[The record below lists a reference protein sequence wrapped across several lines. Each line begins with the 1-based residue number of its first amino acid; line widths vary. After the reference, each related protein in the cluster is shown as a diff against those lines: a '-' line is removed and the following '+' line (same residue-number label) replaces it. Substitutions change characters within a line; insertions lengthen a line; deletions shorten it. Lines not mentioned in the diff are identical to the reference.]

1 MKFSYFVLIGTIIV
15 ILSSSILITENLQPI
30 DREVFAQS
38 DNANK
43 DFKNAKETHSSQT
56 GTKNMNENPVI
67 VKFDN
72 KDSKIHPQISKIL
85 QHANPNAIAKILGS
99 QMDGDK
105 LYVYVHLNDKIPN
118 KALDIEISGQYK
130 NIIVSKLNLQQI
142 QTLAENDSVKK
153 ITLPDIAVPYPHGV
167 SEGVSFSLA
176 DQMHAAGFN
185 GTGIKVAIIDSGFS
199 ANNIHI
205 MNNIAPNGIWFASGC
220 DDLACNNELGP
231 THGTAVAEIVVDM
244 APAVELYLYS
254 IVFSTDFATAI
265 DDAILKDVDIITAS
279 LGFPDEFGENKF
291 LRDGTSLSAK
301 KVNEAQANQTIV
313 TIAAGNSGEAHWSG
327 FYTPNATRLGPNL
340 ESDLF
345 DPNNGIVCNIFNFT
359 SEECI
364 EIQVYESVMM
374 FDSSAT
380 NSSMQ
385 ACLPISYERGKPI
398 DISWSAFPVTDQDYD
413 FFIYDSTANN
423 FLNSDAQAIAVENG
437 DDIPRTVTST
447 LDVVSQQ
454 DVCLVIAA
462 ASTNST
468 HLFHIDTDF
477 RTNSTI
483 NLPDFDP
490 GRFGSISTPADA
502 AGAFTIGAVDFNN
515 STSTYT
521 DDEIRTYSSLGPT
534 DDGRT
539 AEGAQGRIKPEI
551 CGPDG
556 TSSTQF
562 GGIFTGTSAATP
574 HVAGAL
580 ALLIEENRT
589 KGLNLNST
597 EIQQKLITDARFNS
611 TFSVDNLC
619 GSGSLELNL
628 TPSSTITVI
637 KTANGGDETFDFT
650 TTVSDENLDGN
661 FTGNNGFEINTGAD
675 NSVRFTGLSPD
686 QNYTITE
693 SSEFGWEFNSISC
706 IGSANTPLVSGTT
719 VTINPND
726 GEEIDCTFTNTL
738 PTLKLVKN
746 VINNN
751 NGTANAGDWNLTATF
766 NGTRDINDFGNS
778 TTFYPV
784 FADNIY
790 TLDESIVPGY
800 GQIGDWSCDKGV
812 TVSNGNQITL
822 NQTNTQIT
830 CTVTN
835 DDLSPC
841 SPPPLGDWEVNS
853 SCEMTASA
861 TVNTGSLIV
870 QNNSVLTIPNGVTL
884 DIDFQNHNL
893 TVKFGSGILIKDGGS
908 IS

>member
-1 MKFSYFVLIGTIIV
+1 MKFSYFVLIGTITV
-15 ILSSSILITENLQPI
+15 ILSSSFLITENLQQI
-30 DREVFAQS
+30 NREVFAQS

-43 DFKNAKETHSSQT
+43 DFKNAKEIHSSQT
-56 GTKNMNENPVI
+56 GTKNMNTQPI

-85 QHANPNAIAKILGS
+85 QHANPNAMAKILGS

-142 QTLAENDSVKK
+142 QTLAKNDSVKK

-176 DQMHAAGFN
+176 NQMHTAGFN

-199 ANNIHI
+199 ANNTHI
-205 MNNIAPNGIWFASGC
+205 MNNIAPNGTWFASGC
-220 DDLACNNELGP
+220 DDLECNNELGP

-254 IVFSTDFATAI
+254 IVFNTDFGIAI

-279 LGFPDEFGENKF
+279 LGFPSEFGENKF

-301 KVNEAQANQTIV
+301 KVNEAQATQTIV

-327 FYTPNATRLGPNL
+327 FYTPNSTRLGPNL

-385 ACLPISYERGKPI
+385 ACLPISYERGELI
-398 DISWSAFPVTDQDYD
+398 DISWSAFEFTDQDYD
-413 FFIYDSTANN
+413 FFIYDSTADN

-437 DDIPRTVTST
+437 DDVPRTVTST
-447 LDVVSQQ
+447 LDVAQQQ
-454 DVCLVIAA
+454 DVCLVIAS
-462 ASTNST
+462 ASST
-468 HLFHIDTDF
+468 EDHLFHIDTDF

-483 NLPDFDP
+483 DLPDFDP

-502 AGAFTIGAVDFNN
+502 DGAFTIGAVDFNN
-515 STSTYT
+515 SPSTYT
-521 DDEIRTYSSLGPT
+521 DDKIRPYSSLGPT

-539 AEGAQGRIKPEI
+539 AEGAQGRLKPEI

-611 TFSVDNLC
+611 TYSVDNLC

-628 TPSSTITVI
+628 TPSSTITVTKNAI
-637 KTANGGDETFDFT
+637 NGTAVFNFT
-650 TTVSDENLDGN
+650 TTVTDDTNDGN
-661 FTGNNGFEINTGAD
+661 FTGNGNFSIDTSLD
-675 NSVRFTGLSPD
+675 NSVTFTGLSPD
-686 QNYTITE
+686 INYTIIE
-693 SSEFGWEFNSISC
+693 SASSVWKLDTLSC
-706 IGSANTPLVSGTT
+706 TGGANTVTSGSTT
-719 VTINPND
+719 TIDPNP
-726 GEEIDCTFTNTL
+726 GEDIVCTFTN
-738 PTLKLVKN
+738 
-746 VINNN
+746 
-751 NGTANAGDWNLTATF
+751 
-766 NGTRDINDFGNS
+766 
-778 TTFYPV
+778 
-784 FADNIY
+784 
-790 TLDESIVPGY
+790 SIPP
-800 GQIGDWSCDKGV
+800 
-812 TVSNGNQITL
+812 
-822 NQTNTQIT
+822 
-830 CTVTN
+830 
-835 DDLSPC
+835 PC
-841 SPPPLGDWEVNS
+841 SPPPNGDWIVEA
-853 SCEMTASA
+853 SCEMTGNAVINS
-861 TVNTGSLIV
+861 GSLIV

-884 DIDFQNHNL
+884 DIDFANHNL
-893 TVKFGSGILIKDGGS
+893 TVKHGSGILIKSGGA